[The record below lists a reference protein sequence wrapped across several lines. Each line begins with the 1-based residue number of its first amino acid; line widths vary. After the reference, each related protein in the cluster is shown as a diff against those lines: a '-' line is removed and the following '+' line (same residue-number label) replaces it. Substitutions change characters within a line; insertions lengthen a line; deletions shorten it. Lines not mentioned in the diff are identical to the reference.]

1 MAGCS
6 LLPIGNPDF
15 VPQTFEFFQIE
26 IVLLEV
32 EEGGVDKP
40 SYQRNPGKGRKGKR
54 AVRITVWYVDFH
66 FILSVCLCLV
76 SASVE
81 SLFVSSGNKLPIF
94 CVGGREGYWLL
105 WDGSGDLLGRLLT
118 SAFRLPF
125 SYPHPN
131 SLINSIVFKIW
142 INLIYLFT
150 IY

>member
-15 VPQTFEFFQIE
+15 VPQTFEFFQIK

-32 EEGGVDKP
+32 EEGVVDKP
-40 SYQRNPGKGRKGKR
+40 SYQRNLGKERKGKR

-66 FILSVCLCLV
+66 FILSIWLCLV

-81 SLFVSSGNKLPIF
+81 SLFMSSGNKLSIF
-94 CVGGREGYWLL
+94 CVGRQRGLPGC
-105 WDGSGDLLGRLLT
+105 SGDLLGRLLT

-125 SYPHPN
+125 SLPSPQFPN
-131 SLINSIVFKIW
+131 
-142 INLIYLFT
+142 
-150 IY
+150 